1 MQGNEIR
8 KEFGK
13 RIKLFRQQHHLT
25 QKEMAA
31 KLEVAL
37 SQYNKYEYGLHFPP
51 IEKLVLLANLFDT
64 TIDYLITGSRTDD
77 SVLNNTRFLKRF
89 KELEGFDA
97 EDQEAMI
104 KIIDA
109 MIMKNK
115 VQGAMSLD
123 EKAG

>member
-1 MQGNEIR
+1 MQDNEIR

-13 RIKLFRQQHHLT
+13 RIKYFRQKRHLT

-51 IEKLVLLANLFDT
+51 IEKLVLLADLFDT
-64 TIDYLITGSRTDD
+64 TIDYLITGSRSDGGA
-77 SVLNNTRFLKRF
+77 LNNTRFLKRF

-97 EDQEAMI
+97 DDQEAMI
-104 KIIDA
+104 KILDA

>member
-1 MQGNEIR
+1 
-8 KEFGK
+8 
-13 RIKLFRQQHHLT
+13 
-25 QKEMAA
+25 MAA

-64 TIDYLITGSRTDD
+64 TIDYLITGSRSDYGA
-77 SVLNNTRFLKRF
+77 LNNTRFLKRF

-97 EDQEAMI
+97 DDQEAMI
-104 KIIDA
+104 KILDA

>member
-1 MQGNEIR
+1 MQANEIR

-13 RIKLFRQQHHLT
+13 RIKYFRQQRHLT

-37 SQYNKYEYGLHFPP
+37 SQYNKYEYGLHVPP
-51 IEKLVLLANLFDT
+51 IEKLVLLADFFDT

-77 SVLNNTRFLKRF
+77 RVLNNTRFLKRF

-97 EDQEAMI
+97 DDQEAMI
-104 KIIDA
+104 KVLDA

-123 EKAG
+123 EKTG